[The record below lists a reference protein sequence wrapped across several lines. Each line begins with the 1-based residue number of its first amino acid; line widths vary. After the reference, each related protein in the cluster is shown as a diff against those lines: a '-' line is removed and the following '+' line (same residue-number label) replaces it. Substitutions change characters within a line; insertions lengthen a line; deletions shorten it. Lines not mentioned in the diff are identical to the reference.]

1 MARCSWF
8 QTLKKFMFRRSRSR
22 FWKAECR
29 GLFIRVRTPDQ
40 SSERQHESSE
50 RLSTSHGSSV
60 ELLEYA
66 RLTLQLIERHPH
78 SEEDAHLACEL
89 KFSLERYIEELER
102 ECVFCRVGVTPSPC
116 LNPQTEPTEQNWA
129 DSLGG

>member
-1 MARCSWF
+1 MARYSWI

-29 GLFIRVRTPDQ
+29 GLFIRTPDQ
-40 SSERQHESSE
+40 GSERQHESSE
-50 RLSTSHGSSV
+50 RLSMSHRSSV

-78 SEEDAHLACEL
+78 REEDAHLANEL
-89 KFSLERYIEELER
+89 KVALERYIEELER
-102 ECVFCRVGVTPSPC
+102 ETSKTLQSP
-116 LNPQTEPTEQNWA
+116 LTFRSPEPTGNV
-129 DSLGG
+129 